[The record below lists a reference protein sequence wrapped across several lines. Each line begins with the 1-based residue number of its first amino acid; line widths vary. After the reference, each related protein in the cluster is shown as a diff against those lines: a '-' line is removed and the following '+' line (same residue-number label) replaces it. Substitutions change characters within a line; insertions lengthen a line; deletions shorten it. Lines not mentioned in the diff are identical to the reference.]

1 MLGNRKGNMALK
13 INSSFKYYP
22 TIEMEDVLPRIVG
35 RLTVLYNQKE
45 YKITGYL
52 DDRIRLILQDPQQPD
67 CEIIVYLD
75 KVKPL
80 LRKMDSM
87 TSDEKDYYQ
96 SLLDG
101 VADQTKDVWE
111 VTEWLNHK
119 LFDYKDL
126 IGKGLAEEK

>member
-1 MLGNRKGNMALK
+1 MALK
-13 INSSFKYYP
+13 INSSFKYHP

-45 YKITGYL
+45 YKIIGYL

-67 CEIIVYLD
+67 CEIIVEMD
-75 KVKPL
+75 QVKPL

-87 TSDEKDYYQ
+87 TNDEKERYQ
-96 SLLDG
+96 ELLDG
-101 VADQTKDVWE
+101 VTNQNTEIWE
-111 VTEWLNHK
+111 VTEWLNRK

-126 IGKGLAEEK
+126 IGEGMAEEL

>member
-1 MLGNRKGNMALK
+1 MALK
-13 INSSFKYYP
+13 INSSFKMHS
-22 TIEMEDVLPRIVG
+22 TIEIEDVLPRMVG

-52 DDRIRLILQDPQQPD
+52 DDRIRLILQDLQQPD

-87 TSDEKDYYQ
+87 TNDEKDYYQ

-101 VADQTKDVWE
+101 VANQTKGVWD
-111 VTEWLNHK
+111 VTEWLNRK

-126 IGKGLAEEK
+126 IGQGLAEEK

>member
-1 MLGNRKGNMALK
+1 MAFK
-13 INSSFKYYP
+13 INSSLKFHP
-22 TIEMEDVLPRIVG
+22 TIELDDILPRMVG

-45 YKITGYL
+45 YNIIGYL
-52 DDRIRLILQDPQQPD
+52 DDRIRLILQDPQKSD
-67 CEIIVYLD
+67 CEIIVFLD

-80 LRKMDSM
+80 LRKMGSM

-101 VADQTKDVWE
+101 VANQTKGVWE
-111 VTEWLNHK
+111 VTEWLNRK

-126 IGKGLAEEK
+126 IGQGLAEEK

>member
-1 MLGNRKGNMALK
+1 MALK
-13 INSSFKYYP
+13 INSSFKIHP
-22 TIEMEDVLPRIVG
+22 TIELDDILPRIVG

-80 LRKMDSM
+80 LR
-87 TSDEKDYYQ
+87 
-96 SLLDG
+96 
-101 VADQTKDVWE
+101 
-111 VTEWLNHK
+111 
-119 LFDYKDL
+119 
-126 IGKGLAEEK
+126 

>member
-1 MLGNRKGNMALK
+1 MALK
-13 INSSFKYYP
+13 INSSFKYHP

-45 YKITGYL
+45 YKIIGYL

-101 VADQTKDVWE
+101 VANQTIGVWE
-111 VTEWLNHK
+111 VTEWLNER

-126 IGKGLAEEK
+126 IGKGLAEEL